1 MPETSAPVTREELH
15 QELAMVETRILD
27 RVLQANEGLET
38 PILNAVRHAN
48 EGLETKF
55 LNSVRQANEGLETKL
70 LTAFH
75 SYARGVEAKIRV
87 SQTIGLAGVERL
99 DALEARVLEIEQK
112 LLQR

>member
-1 MPETSAPVTREELH
+1 MPERSAPVTREEVR
-15 QELAMVETRILD
+15 QELATIEARILSAVRQANGDVETRIL
-27 RVLQANEGLET
+27 
-38 PILNAVRHAN
+38 NA
-48 EGLETKF
+48 
-55 LNSVRQANEGLETKL
+55 VRQANEDLETRL

-99 DALEARVLEIEQK
+99 DAREARVLDIEQK

>member
-1 MPETSAPVTREELH
+1 MPERKAPVTREKVH
-15 QELAMVETRILD
+15 QELATIEVRILD
-27 RVLQANEGLET
+27 AL
-38 PILNAVRHAN
+38 
-48 EGLETKF
+48 
-55 LNSVRQANEGLETKL
+55 RQANEDLETRL

-99 DALEARVLEIEQK
+99 DALEARVLDIEQK

>member
-1 MPETSAPVTREELH
+1 MPESNAPVTREELR
-15 QELAMVETRILD
+15 QELAIIEAR
-27 RVLQANEGLET
+27 
-38 PILNAVRHAN
+38 ILNAVREAN
-48 EGLETKF
+48 EAQEARFLSAVRQTNEDLET
-55 LNSVRQANEGLETKL
+55 RL

-99 DALEARVLEIEQK
+99 DALEARVLDIEEK